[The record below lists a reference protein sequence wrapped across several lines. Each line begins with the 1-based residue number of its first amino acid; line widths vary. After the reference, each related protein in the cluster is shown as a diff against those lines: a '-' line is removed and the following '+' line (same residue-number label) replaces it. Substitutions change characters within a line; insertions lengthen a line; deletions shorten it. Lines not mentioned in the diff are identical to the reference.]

1 MIRSLYLKIFLW
13 FWLAMIVVS
22 GTLVFSVMAT
32 QRRLA
37 EAREDQMDSTMTPLI
52 AAEAARIF
60 EQQGKSGLQGYFR
73 KFGNARHFHP
83 LFYDSDGREILGQ
96 STFADA
102 DAVAQLAEQND
113 VTHVRHEGKG
123 RLVGQRTSGPSGT
136 KYVLVLDMRDPPP
149 PKMFDVLSASPAIQ
163 MLRFAVVLLAGGL
176 VCFWLARH
184 ITAPIRT
191 LRTATR
197 QLAYGKLE
205 ARVGEPLTKRQDELA
220 DLSRDFDEMAERI
233 QALLASQQRL
243 MGDISHE
250 LRSPLAR
257 LSVALGL
264 ARRQAGPE
272 ATAALDRIE
281 RETERLNELI
291 GNLLQLSRL
300 ESGAAPMG
308 AETVE
313 LDGLVREVAEDA
325 NFEAQSRN
333 RKVRVIEAESC
344 AIAGSRELV
353 RSAVENVVRNALK
366 YTAEGTD
373 VEVSVKC
380 VSDPAGE
387 NGVIRIRDHGEGVPE
402 DALEDIFRPFYRVAD
417 SRERSSGGTGLGLTI
432 TERAMR
438 VHGGQVK
445 AQNSPAGGLVV
456 ELRLPVI
463 HHRNGTT

>member
-1 MIRSLYLKIFLW
+1 
-13 FWLAMIVVS
+13 
-22 GTLVFSVMAT
+22 
-32 QRRLA
+32 
-37 EAREDQMDSTMTPLI
+37 
-52 AAEAARIF
+52 
-60 EQQGKSGLQGYFR
+60 
-73 KFGNARHFHP
+73 
-83 LFYDSDGREILGQ
+83 
-96 STFADA
+96 
-102 DAVAQLAEQND
+102 
-113 VTHVRHEGKG
+113 
-123 RLVGQRTSGPSGT
+123 
-136 KYVLVLDMRDPPP
+136 
-149 PKMFDVLSASPAIQ
+149 
-163 MLRFAVVLLAGGL
+163 
-176 VCFWLARH
+176 
-184 ITAPIRT
+184 
-191 LRTATR
+191 
-197 QLAYGKLE
+197 
-205 ARVGEPLTKRQDELA
+205 
-220 DLSRDFDEMAERI
+220 
-233 QALLASQQRL
+233 
-243 MGDISHE
+243 
-250 LRSPLAR
+250 
-257 LSVALGL
+257 VALGL

-380 VSDPAGE
+380 MSDPAGE

>member
-1 MIRSLYLKIFLW
+1 
-13 FWLAMIVVS
+13 
-22 GTLVFSVMAT
+22 
-32 QRRLA
+32 
-37 EAREDQMDSTMTPLI
+37 
-52 AAEAARIF
+52 
-60 EQQGKSGLQGYFR
+60 
-73 KFGNARHFHP
+73 
-83 LFYDSDGREILGQ
+83 
-96 STFADA
+96 
-102 DAVAQLAEQND
+102 
-113 VTHVRHEGKG
+113 
-123 RLVGQRTSGPSGT
+123 
-136 KYVLVLDMRDPPP
+136 
-149 PKMFDVLSASPAIQ
+149 
-163 MLRFAVVLLAGGL
+163 
-176 VCFWLARH
+176 
-184 ITAPIRT
+184 
-191 LRTATR
+191 
-197 QLAYGKLE
+197 
-205 ARVGEPLTKRQDELA
+205 
-220 DLSRDFDEMAERI
+220 
-233 QALLASQQRL
+233 
-243 MGDISHE
+243 
-250 LRSPLAR
+250 
-257 LSVALGL
+257 
-264 ARRQAGPE
+264 
-272 ATAALDRIE
+272 
-281 RETERLNELI
+281 
-291 GNLLQLSRL
+291 
-300 ESGAAPMG
+300 MG